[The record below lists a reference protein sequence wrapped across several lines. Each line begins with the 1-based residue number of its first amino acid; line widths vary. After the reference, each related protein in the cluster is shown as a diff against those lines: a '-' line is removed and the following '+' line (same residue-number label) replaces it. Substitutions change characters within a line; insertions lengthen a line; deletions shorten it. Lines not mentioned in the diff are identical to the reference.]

1 MTKEGKSYPAR
12 TQESVS
18 GTGGAGIQQSKVDK
32 QGGEG
37 HNWALEG

>member
-1 MTKEGKSYPAR
+1 MTKAGKSYPER
-12 TQESVS
+12 TCESVN
-18 GTGGAGIQQSKVDK
+18 GTGGAGIQQSKVEK